1 MECVAYMRVS
11 TEKQAEEGNGL
22 DSQKRDIELFCR
34 KNELVVS
41 DWYVDDGYT
50 GANMDRPELQ
60 RLINDCIKKR
70 VKFVVA
76 FKLDRLSRSMID
88 GLYIIERVFQPNQ
101 VLFKCVHDS
110 VSYDSPMEQAY
121 TQMMAVLHNLTKIL

>member
-1 MECVAYMRVS
+1 MRVY

-22 DSQKRDIELFCR
+22 DSQKRDIELLCR

-50 GANMDRPELQ
+50 GANMDRTELQ
-60 RLINDCIKKR
+60 RRINDCIKKG
-70 VKFVVA
+70 VKCVVA

-88 GLYIIERVFQPNQ
+88 GLYIIERV
-101 VLFKCVHDS
+101 V
-110 VSYDSPMEQAY
+110 
-121 TQMMAVLHNLTKIL
+121 

>member
-22 DSQKRDIELFCR
+22 DSQKRDIDNFCR
-34 KNELVVS
+34 KNELIVS

-60 RLINDCIKKR
+60 RLVNDCSRKR
-70 VKFVVA
+70 VKCVIA
-76 FKLDRLSRSMID
+76 LKLDPISRRMID
-88 GLYIIERVFQPNQ
+88 RPYLIQRVFQPNNIIH
-101 VLFKCVHDS
+101 K
-110 VSYDSPMEQAY
+110 
-121 TQMMAVLHNLTKIL
+121 

>member
-60 RLINDCIKKR
+60 RLINDCIKKLAD
-70 VKFVVA
+70 VWAHIDK
-76 FKLDRLSRSMID
+76 KEKNNILKSIISRIVIVNGD
-88 GLYIIERVFQPNQ
+88 VEIQLKNF
-101 VLFKCVHDS
+101 
-110 VSYDSPMEQAY
+110 
-121 TQMMAVLHNLTKIL
+121 

>member
-22 DSQKRDIELFCR
+22 DSQKETQSFLPE
-34 KNELVVS
+34 NELVVS

-60 RLINDCIKKR
+60 RLINDCIKN
-70 VKFVVA
+70 VLNV
-76 FKLDRLSRSMID
+76 LLRLNQTD
-88 GLYIIERVFQPNQ
+88 FQE
-101 VLFKCVHDS
+101 V
-110 VSYDSPMEQAY
+110 
-121 TQMMAVLHNLTKIL
+121 

>member
-34 KNELVVS
+34 KNELVVA

-70 VKFVVA
+70 VKCVVA

-101 VLFKCVHDS
+101 VLFKCVHD
-110 VSYDSPMEQAY
+110 VAPLVGAWIE
-121 TQMMAVLHNLTKIL
+121 I

>member
-60 RLINDCIKKR
+60 RLINDCI
-70 VKFVVA
+70 
-76 FKLDRLSRSMID
+76 
-88 GLYIIERVFQPNQ
+88 
-101 VLFKCVHDS
+101 
-110 VSYDSPMEQAY
+110 
-121 TQMMAVLHNLTKIL
+121 